1 MNNKKQRNRL
11 FTMLLLVMAIL
22 MPCGGGHGH
31 RRQFHRQRVTEVKAV
46 LTLSPKLRNWSG
58 SVMR

>member
-1 MNNKKQRNRL
+1 
-11 FTMLLLVMAIL
+11 MLLLVMAIL
-22 MPCGGGHGH
+22 MPCGGHGH

>member
-22 MPCGGGHGH
+22 MPYGGDMGTDGNSTV
-31 RRQFHRQRVTEVKAV
+31 R
-46 LTLSPKLRNWSG
+46 G
-58 SVMR
+58 

>member
-1 MNNKKQRNRL
+1 
-11 FTMLLLVMAIL
+11 MLMLVMAIL